1 MKQSLE
7 ILSAQVIRQII
18 SGAPALHLVVVPSDN
33 DALLVEEC
41 LRQMAGGQFTYDEIV
56 SLPNF
61 IQSGVYR
68 FESSRRTLARR
79 LGALHKVRNKHARCV
94 VISSAALMRLVPSSD
109 WLKSQTT
116 DLSEGM
122 ECDQDDLWEKLL
134 KLGYQTVQRV
144 EEVGECAIRGGIL
157 DFWTPGEKHPVRC
170 EFFGDVVEKI
180 RRFRPT
186 DQRSYESISFVSLLP
201 AREFVWP
208 NESDASAWIDRF
220 NKAILSQGLQGNIR
234 NDLLENIRCS
244 IPFPGIDDLTSLFSS
259 TEFVAPLAFFES
271 FSTENHL
278 PLQFH
283 ILSTSDYLLSGL
295 QEVTGLYQSAWE
307 SGYGKSQMHIKPEK
321 LFPGSEGFREWLGQI
336 ESPHVTAA
344 CQLPGETSVLFKDL
358 EKKKFSERLRFL
370 VDLMNKGAFQ
380 GCILTSPSQ
389 DSSLEFAAMLRA
401 HVSRAEPLFEASGE
415 VSVFELSEFTSS
427 SSSARTQLWSMRLA
441 KFSQP
446 FYLPEAKLIV
456 VPEEWLRGVS
466 KDHSLEIYSDEDAKT
481 ASRQATETLLST
493 HFGDFADGDLVVHV
507 QHGLARFR
515 GLMTIKIMDISGD
528 FLVLE
533 YAGND
538 KIYVPVHKLNLVQR
552 YIGAGKSDEAQLDN
566 LKGTQWEK
574 RKARAK
580 EEAQKLAKELLE
592 HQAKRA
598 MTPGHSFSQ
607 TEDNYL
613 LFEAAFPYDETP
625 DQIKAIREIQG
636 DMSRP
641 KAMDR
646 LLCGDVGF
654 GKTEVAMRAAY
665 RAVLDGKQVAWLV
678 PTTVLAHQHYR
689 SLCERFGQFGV
700 QVEILD
706 RSSGS
711 GGASKALKKLAE
723 GAIDILI
730 GTHRLL
736 SPDVKYRDL
745 GLLIVDEE
753 QRFGVLQKEKIKT
766 LSYGVDVL
774 TMSAT
779 PIPRTLQMAM
789 VGLRDLSLLTT
800 PPKARLAVKTFV
812 CPFDEATIRDAI
824 RYELARGGQ
833 LFFVHNRVED
843 LQSVEVYLKQLVPE
857 LRICV
862 GHGKMAQKELDKTII
877 EFIDQK
883 YDILLCTTI
892 IESGID
898 MPNVNTILV
907 QDADHFGLAQLYQLR
922 GRVGRRSTRGYAYF
936 LMSPNA
942 AEEDE
947 GVKRLEVLREHQELG
962 SGFVIASQDLEM
974 RGAGSLMGDDQS
986 GRVTDVGLETYMQ
999 MLDDAVRSLGGRKVR
1014 ALPEAEIQVPIEAHI
1029 PEDYVEN
1036 SRERLRLYKRFF
1048 GARNES
1054 NLETLT
1060 QECADRFGPLP
1071 DCVRQ
1076 LADMARI
1083 RRWLMSFG
1091 GIGLNV
1097 SDDFT
1102 EVRISPEVLQ
1112 ARDDTDAEAIVK
1124 RIFDV
1129 CNRQAKGIRLTPD
1142 GRLLLPL
1149 RRRQFKAEFGQT
1161 GLGELKRYLTLFSG
1175 ESNVEANSR
1184 Q

>member
-1 MKQSLE
+1 MKHSLE
-7 ILSAQVIRQII
+7 VLSANVVRQLN
-18 SGAPALHLVVVPSDN
+18 SGSPALHLVVVPSDN
-33 DALLVEEC
+33 DALLVEDC
-41 LRQMAGGQFTYDEIV
+41 LRQMAGTQLTHDAVV

-79 LGALHKVRNKHARCV
+79 LGALHKVRKSIARCLV
-94 VISSAALMRLVPSSD
+94 VSAPALFRLVPSSG
-109 WLKSQTT
+109 WLETHTT
-116 DLSEGM
+116 ELSEGKD
-122 ECDQDDLWEKLL
+122 CDQDALWGQLL
-134 KLGYQTVQRV
+134 ALGYQTVQRV

-170 EFFGDVVEKI
+170 EFFGDVIEKI
-180 RRFRPT
+180 RRFRPS
-186 DQRSYESISFVSLLP
+186 DQRSYENINSVSLLP

-208 NESDASAWIDRF
+208 GETDVGIWIDRF
-220 NKAILSQGLQGNIR
+220 NKAILSQGLQGHIR

-244 IPFPGIDDLTSLFSS
+244 IPFPGIDDLTSLFST
-259 TEFVAPLAFFES
+259 TEFVSPLS
-271 FSTENHL
+271 FLDKHVVENKQTLQIHL
-278 PLQFH
+278 LDTH
-283 ILSTSDYLLSGL
+283 ELLIAGL
-295 QEVTGLYQSAWE
+295 NEVTGLYKSAWE
-307 SGYGKSQMHIKPEK
+307 AGYGKSQMHIKPEK
-321 LFPGSEGFREWLGQI
+321 LFPGFENFQSWLSQNERSESEF
-336 ESPHVTAA
+336 PF
-344 CQLPGETSVLFKDL
+344 QLPVEVSSHFKEL
-358 EKKKFSERLRFL
+358 EKKKFSERFNSVIELL
-370 VDLMNKGAFQ
+370 GKGAFA
-380 GCILTSPSQ
+380 GCVLTSASQ
-389 DSSLEFAAMLRA
+389 DSCLEFAALLRA
-401 HVSRAEPLFEASGE
+401 QLGRNESLLPASGD
-415 VSVFELSEFTSS
+415 VQAFNLSEFNFHETG
-427 SSSARTQLWSMRLA
+427 TQANRWTMRLA

-446 FYLPEAKLIV
+446 FYLPEVKQLV
-456 VPEEWLRGVS
+456 LPEEWLRGVS
-466 KDHSLEIYSDEDAKT
+466 KDHSLEVFSEEDAKT
-481 ASRQATETLLST
+481 ASRQATETLLSN
-493 HFGDFADGDLVVHV
+493 HFGDFSDGDLVVHV

-515 GLMTIKIMDISGD
+515 GLMTIKVMDISGD

-538 KIYVPVHKLNLVQR
+538 RIYVPVHKLNLVQR
-552 YIGAGKSDEAQLDN
+552 YIGAGKSEDAQLDN

-592 HQAKRA
+592 HQARRA

-607 TEDNYL
+607 LEDNYL

-625 DQIKAIREIQG
+625 DQLKAIKEIQG

-678 PTTVLAHQHYR
+678 PTTVLAHQHHR

-700 QVEILD
+700 QIEILD

-711 GGASKALKKLAE
+711 GGAGKALKKLAD
-723 GAIDILI
+723 GSIDILI

-766 LSYGVDVL
+766 LSYGIDVL

-812 CPFDEATIRDAI
+812 CPFDESTIRDAI

-843 LQSVEVYLKQLVPE
+843 LPSVETYLKQLVPE

-883 YDILLCTTI
+883 YDVLLCTTI

-936 LMSPNA
+936 LMSPGA
-942 AEEDE
+942 SDEDE
-947 GVKRLEVLREHQELG
+947 GMKRLEVLREHQELG

-974 RGAGSLMGDDQS
+974 RGAGSIMGDDQS

-1014 ALPEAEIQVPIEAHI
+1014 TLPEAEIQVPMEAHI

-1036 SRERLRLYKRFF
+1036 SRERLRLYRRFF
-1048 GARNES
+1048 GARNET
-1054 NLETLT
+1054 NLEALT

-1097 SDDFT
+1097 CDDFT
-1102 EVRISPEVLQ
+1102 EIRISPEVLQ

-1149 RRRQFKAEFGQT
+1149 KRKQFRPEFGQT

-1175 ESNVEANSR
+1175 ESYAEANSR